1 MSGAVR
7 TNSVRAWVLAARPK
21 TLAGAAA
28 PVIMGGA
35 CAWMWLNSN
44 GMLPAEAFD
53 WAAFD
58 NADRRELRK

>member
-1 MSGAVR
+1 MSGAVK

-44 GMLPAEAFD
+44 
-53 WAAFD
+53 D
-58 NADRRELRK
+58 NADRRQLRK